1 MVKINKMIAK
11 KLTLLLQT
19 FSSNEH
25 TQFRKYL
32 LSPFFNE
39 NKTLLKLYDIFAKNL
54 KARQPFTDKNAIWS
68 RLCPK
73 LAYND
78 VRFRKYCSDLTR
90 LGENFLIYYEFDT
103 NEVGKN
109 IHLLRS
115 LNKRQLDQHF
125 SAKETKTRRTIEA
138 LSHRDINYHLQ
149 YFLLENEV
157 DKFQIRRIK
166 RTNKITLEDFDQ
178 SLDNFYLTQKLK
190 NYCNSLNYKNIVN
203 KDFEIGFIQLFINEL
218 NKDIETRPPS
228 VQVYYQVMLTLSEIE
243 DETHFYRLREVLN
256 THGDLF
262 PQPELRDLYIFAQ
275 NYCIK
280 KINTGKKEYFK
291 QLFDIYN
298 TLLEKGTIF
307 NNGELLPW
315 DFKNMVAVGLRI
327 GEFDWIE
334 NIIRKYSDHLPD
346 DFRENAI
353 TYNLATVYFYKRE
366 YDKVIELLREV
377 EYQDLYYA
385 MDGKWLLIKTYYE
398 LDEPEPMEALLESFR
413 IFLLRNKLI
422 SKVKERQYLNLIRFV
437 KKMNQLPY
445 NSQQAAQKLQKK
457 IEESGAVADKKW
469 LLEKIEIYL

>member
-1 MVKINKMIAK
+1 M
-11 KLTLLLQT
+11 LLQT
-19 FSSNEH
+19 LSPTEH

-32 LSPFFNE
+32 LSPFFND
-39 NKTLLKLYDIFAKNL
+39 NKTLLKLYDIFAKSFKTQRPITSKDAVWL
-54 KARQPFTDKNAIWS
+54 Q
-68 RLCPK
+68 LCPK
-73 LAYND
+73 VTYND
-78 VRFRKYCSDLTR
+78 VRFRKYCSELTR
-90 LGENFLIYYEFDT
+90 LGENFLIHCEFEASD
-103 NEVGKN
+103 VSKN
-109 IHLLRS
+109 IYLLRS

-125 SAKETKTRRTIEA
+125 SAKEQNTRRTEEA
-138 LSHRDINYHLQ
+138 LPHRDMNYHLQ
-149 YFLLENEV
+149 HFLLENEV
-157 DKFQIRRIK
+157 DKFQVRRIQ

-178 SLDNFYLTQKLK
+178 SLDNFYLTQKIK
-190 NYCNSLNYKNIVN
+190 NYCNALNYKSIVN
-203 KDFEIGFIQLFINEL
+203 KDFEIGFIELFINEL
-218 NKDIETRPPS
+218 NKNIETHSPS
-228 VQVYYQVMLTLSEIE
+228 VQVYYQVMLTLSDVD
-243 DETHFYRLREVLN
+243 DETHFHSLREALN

-291 QLFDIYN
+291 ELFEIYN

-327 GEFDWIE
+327 SKFDWIE
-334 NIIRKYSDHLPD
+334 NIIRKYSGHLPD

-366 YDKVIELLREV
+366 YDKVIELLREL

-385 MDGKWLLIKTYYE
+385 LDGKWLLIKTYYE

-422 SKVKERQYLNLIRFV
+422 SKLKERQYLNLIRFV
-437 KKMNQLPY
+437 KKMNRLPY
-445 NSQQAAQKLQKK
+445 NNQQAAQKLQKK

-469 LLEKIEIYL
+469 LLEKIEVYL